1 MMAALIQ
8 RLREWIGVFGK
19 RSLRDFRPRK
29 DLAAREQMTMLLFA
43 SVVGLA
49 VGYAAY
55 GFREL
60 LSLIQYLFYGEYS
73 EFMVAA
79 VSRLAWW
86 HVLLAPALGGL
97 LLALFLKYLMPGGR
111 AQGVADVIEAGMYH
125 DGRMSFRTGLG
136 AAFASALSIGAG
148 ASVGR
153 EGPLV
158 HLGGSL
164 AGIITKK
171 MRLSRVDGHSVLACG
186 VAAGV
191 AASFNAPIAGVIFAH
206 EVVLGHYALRALAPV
221 VISAVI
227 GTIVT
232 RIHIGDFP
240 AFLVPEYAISN
251 FWNFPAFM
259 LLGLVSGLIA
269 LIFFWSVAVAKD
281 SFDTLRI
288 PEFWRPPVAGLAVGC
303 IALLFPQV
311 LGVGYEATDNALK
324 QLYPLHILILLV
336 AAKMAA
342 TAISIA
348 GGFGGGVFSPALFLG
363 AMTGG
368 AFGLIAASIFPEVA
382 LDHGL
387 YAIVGMGAV
396 ASAVLGAPISTTLIV
411 FELTGDY
418 RVTIAMM
425 AAVVLAAILGRQ
437 FKFRSFFHWQLA
449 RRAVKLAAADE
460 VLLHEQIVADVMD
473 SNVMTISP
481 GMSFAELRALYRDS
495 NAQAYFLVDEEGCI
509 AGALNETDVK
519 YALLDPDLDD
529 LGRAVDIASASGPL
543 LTPDMPL
550 DEAMTAFS
558 GTAYRFLAVVDSADE
573 RHLLGIVRFRDVLA
587 AHNKALKMA
596 REETQ

>member
-1 MMAALIQ
+1 MDRLIQ
-8 RLREWIGVFGK
+8 RLRAWIAVFGK
-19 RSLRDFRPRK
+19 ASLRDFRPAH
-29 DLAAREQMTMLLFA
+29 DLAAREQARMLLFA
-43 SVVGLA
+43 ALVGLA

-60 LSLIQYLFYGEYS
+60 LGLIQFVFFGETS
-73 EFMVAA
+73 EFLIGA
-79 VSRLAWW
+79 VLNLPWW
-86 HVLLAPALGGL
+86 QVLFAPAVGGI
-97 LLALFLKYLMPGGR
+97 LLALFLKYIMPGGR
-111 AQGVADVIEAGMYH
+111 AQGVADVIEAGMYY
-125 DGRMSFRTGLG
+125 DGRMSFRQGMG
-136 AAFASALSIGAG
+136 AAFASLLSIGSG

-164 AGIITKK
+164 AGVLIKK
-171 MRLSRVDGHSVLACG
+171 FHLGRVDGHSVLACG

-240 AFLVPEYAISN
+240 AFLIPEYEILS
-251 FWNFPAFM
+251 FWEFPAFM
-259 LLGLVSGLIA
+259 LLGLVSGVIA
-269 LIFFWSVAVAKD
+269 LIFFWSVAVTKD
-281 SFDTLRI
+281 SLDALKI
-288 PEFWRPPVAGLAVGC
+288 PVFWRPAFAGLTVGA
-303 IALLFPQV
+303 IALIFPEV

-324 QLYPLHILILLV
+324 QIYPLHILILLV

-342 TAISIA
+342 TSVSVA

-368 AFGLIAASIFPEVA
+368 AFGLIAAYIFPELA
-382 LDHGL
+382 AEHGL

-396 ASAVLGAPISTTLIV
+396 ASAILGAPISTTLIV

-425 AAVVLAAILGRQ
+425 VAVVLAAILGRQ
-437 FKFRSFFHWQLA
+437 FRYRSFFHWQLA
-449 RRAVKLAAADE
+449 RRAVKLAEADE
-460 VLLHEQIVADVMD
+460 VLLHAQTVKAVMMD
-473 SNVMTISP
+473 SVETISP
-481 GMSFAELRALYRDS
+481 AMTFGQLRDLYRDS
-495 NAQAYFLVDEEGCI
+495 EAQAYFLVDDEARI
-509 AGALNETDVK
+509 IGALNETDVK
-519 YALLDPDLDD
+519 YALLDPELNDFGL
-529 LGRAVDIASASGPL
+529 AVDIASQPGPL

-558 GTAYRFLAVVDSADE
+558 GTAYRFLAVVDSKNE
-573 RHLLGIVRFRDVLA
+573 RHVIGIVRFRDVLA
-587 AHNKALKMA
+587 AHNKALKEA
-596 REETQ
+596 QDETH